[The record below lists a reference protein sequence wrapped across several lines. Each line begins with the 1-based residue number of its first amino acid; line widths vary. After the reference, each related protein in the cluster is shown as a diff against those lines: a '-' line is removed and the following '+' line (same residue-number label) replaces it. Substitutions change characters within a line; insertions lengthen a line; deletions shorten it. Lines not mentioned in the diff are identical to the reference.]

1 MSREGRQNRN
11 LKICI
16 TQAAIKRLFLRLEK
30 PMTALNPP
38 SHQQAYQFV
47 LLLNPEQRE
56 YFEERAA
63 IYEFEG
69 GLNCETSELKAIE
82 AVLKQ
87 WPELATIWPKS

>member
-1 MSREGRQNRN
+1 MN
-11 LKICI
+11 
-16 TQAAIKRLFLRLEK
+16 
-30 PMTALNPP
+30 ALNPP
-38 SHQQAYQFV
+38 SNPQARQFV

-69 GLNCETSELKAIE
+69 GLAREASELKAID

-87 WPELATIWPKS
+87 CPELSAVWPKP

>member
-1 MSREGRQNRN
+1 MN
-11 LKICI
+11 
-16 TQAAIKRLFLRLEK
+16 
-30 PMTALNPP
+30 ALNRP
-38 SHQQAYQFV
+38 SHPQACQFV

-69 GLNCETSELKAIE
+69 GLAREASELKAID

-87 WPELATIWPKS
+87 WPELAAVWPKP